1 MELAAQIIGLVAA
14 AFNIYAFQM
23 KGNKYLY
30 LLRAIGGT
38 LFAISFFLKGAP
50 TAALLNLACLL
61 QGAILAVGPKWTN
74 RYTLALVLAI
84 FLGVGIFTYDGWLT
98 ILITVAQLVGAVA
111 MFSRNGRVIR
121 LSNFFFVSPIWLVN
135 NILVFSLGG
144 IITEGVTLVSILIS
158 FLRFGW
164 NGFEDRETEKHT

>member
-38 LFAISFFLKGAP
+38 LFAISFFMKGAP

-61 QGAILAVGPKWTN
+61 QGAILAAGPKWTN
-74 RYTLALVLAI
+74 RYTLTLVLAI
-84 FLGVGIFTYDGWLT
+84 FLAIGIFTYSGWLS
-98 ILITVAQLVGAVA
+98 ILITSAQLVSAVA
-111 MFSRNGRVIR
+111 MFSRNGKLIR
-121 LSNFFFVSPIWLVN
+121 FGNFFYASPVWLVN
-135 NILVFSLGG
+135 NIVVFSLGG
-144 IITEGVTLVSILIS
+144 IITEVVTLVSILIS
-158 FLRFGW
+158 FIRFGW
-164 NGFEDRETEKHT
+164 NGFEDQ